1 MRISVAARSG
11 ASYSSFATGAKILGL
26 PQPAAHCPAF
36 SIALGATALTFQ
48 AVVARVPAMGQADE
62 AEDTASY

>member
-11 ASYSSFATGAKILGL
+11 ASCSSFATDAKILGL

-36 SIALGATALTFQ
+36 SIALGTTALTFQ
-48 AVVARVPAMGQADE
+48 AVVTRVPAMGQADE
-62 AEDTASY
+62 AQDAAPY